1 MTDVV
6 LNADTITAIAA
17 TGEAFGTVTLAAI
30 TTVAANGISVTSWK
44 MAADA
49 AAPAFSSF
57 NFGLAAARTAP
68 LPFLSQTM
76 INL

>member
-17 TGEAFGTVTLAAI
+17 TGEAFGAVTSAAI
-30 TTVAANGISVTSWK
+30 VGVGADGIVITSWK
-44 MAADA
+44 MAAGA
-49 AAPAFSSF
+49 SVPAFSSF
-57 NFGLAAARTAP
+57 LFGLAAARTAP
-68 LPFLSQTM
+68 LTFAKETM

>member
-1 MTDVV
+1 LTDVV
-6 LNADTITAIAA
+6 LNADTNTAIAV
-17 TGEAFGTVTLAAI
+17 TGVVFGTVTLAAI
-30 TTVAANGISVTSWK
+30 DTVAGNGISVTSWK

-57 NFGLAAARTAP
+57 NFGLASGRTAP
-68 LPFLSQTM
+68 LSFAKETM

>member
-17 TGEAFGTVTLAAI
+17 TGEAFGAVTSAAI
-30 TTVAANGISVTSWK
+30 VGVGADGIVITSWK

-49 AAPAFSSF
+49 TAPAFSSF
-57 NFGLAAARTAP
+57 NFGLAAARSAP
-68 LPFLSQTM
+68 LVFLPQTM